1 MNIVIGLLIRTVI
14 ILIAAYILPGVSV
27 DGFWAALLLAVVL
40 GLVNTFIRPLVV
52 FFTLP
57 ATIVSLGLFL
67 FVINALMVML
77 ADWLLPSFTV
87 ASFVWALLFS
97 VVISIVSSLFERL
110 RPDHR

>member
-14 ILIAAYILPGVSV
+14 ILIAAHILPGVSV